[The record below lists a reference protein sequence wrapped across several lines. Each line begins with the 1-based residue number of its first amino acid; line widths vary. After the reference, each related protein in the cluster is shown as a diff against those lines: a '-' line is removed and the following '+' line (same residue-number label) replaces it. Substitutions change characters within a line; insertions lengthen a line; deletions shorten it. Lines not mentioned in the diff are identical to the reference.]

1 MGPILICDKS
11 TLQSLNPSELNALR
25 KYYSLNI
32 PPVLLVEILGDLKK
46 HANSQAGREEVR
58 ILANKL
64 MPACSTVNTNFREL
78 IRGELTGVASF
89 PMDGR
94 PVLTGGKHVISPE
107 GKKGVIFEIS
117 PEAEALLRWQTGKF
131 REAEELMAEAWRLST
146 LTIDLES
153 MQRQLRGT
161 YSGKLNLQTL
171 ASTAKFVDDLMS
183 TVAPDLLL
191 IWFLQDIIGMF
202 GEKAIQAVQ
211 KFRNATPGS
220 LNSTA
225 PYTAYCVRAALIF
238 HFALAF
244 GLVSTRPTNR
254 IDLEYLYYVPF
265 CNAFSSGDTFHR
277 KMASLVIRDQMYA
290 DRDELKADLKQLAD
304 WWSKLTNEQRE
315 EESPTSGPPEN
326 EKSVT
331 HRAWQKVMRPGY
343 RERSRQKMKPPPE
356 GFKSVADWKQLVD
369 TSTPM
374 NQPMQEDDCDFMI
387 VKHSV
392 RLDGPCIC
400 GGEKLFKDCC
410 GRGIAESVAKQ

>member
-11 TLQSLNPSELNALR
+11 TLQALNPSELNALR
-25 KYYSLNI
+25 RYYSLNI
-32 PPVLLVEILGDLKK
+32 PPVLIVEILGDLKK
-46 HANSQAGREEVR
+46 HTDSQAGREEVR

-78 IRGELTGVASF
+78 IRGELTGAASF

-94 PVLTGGKHVISPE
+94 PVLTGGKHVVSPE

-117 PEAEALLRWQTGKF
+117 PEAEALLRWQAGKF

-146 LTIDLES
+146 LTIDLEN
-153 MQRQLRGT
+153 MQRQLRGA

-183 TVAPDLLL
+183 SVTPDLLL
-191 IWFLQDIIGMF
+191 IWFLQDIGMF
-202 GEKAIQAVQ
+202 REKAVQAIQR
-211 KFRNATPGS
+211 FRNASPGS

-225 PYTAYCVRAALIF
+225 PYIAHCVRAALIF

-265 CNAFSSGDTFHR
+265 CNVFSSGDTFHG
-277 KMASLVIRDQMYA
+277 KMANLVIRDQTYA

-304 WWSKLTNEQRE
+304 WWSNLTEEQRDG
-315 EESPTSGPPEN
+315 ESHISGPPEN

-331 HRAWQKVMRPGY
+331 HRLWQKVMRPGY
-343 RERSRQKMKPPPE
+343 RNRSRRKLKPPPE
-356 GFKSVADWKQLVD
+356 GFKSVADWKKLVN
-369 TSTPM
+369 TSTLTD
-374 NQPMQEDDCDFMI
+374 QPIQEDDCDFMV

-400 GGEKLFKDCC
+400 GSGKLFKDCC
-410 GRGIAESVAKQ
+410 GRGIAESLAK